1 MCSDVF
7 GAKFSLELLKRGIEV
22 LPILQMDPIVDDLI
36 SYQNTLREYGGRDL
50 VSSVSNVAFVHV
62 SNFLSLTSSVLSAH
76 TLARLNVKFSIMLIN
91 THL

>member
-22 LPILQMDPIVDDLI
+22 LPILQMAPIADDLI

-62 SNFLSLTSSVLSAH
+62 SNFLSLTSSASSAH
-76 TLARLNVKFSIMLIN
+76 TLARVDVEFLVLLIN
-91 THL
+91 PHL